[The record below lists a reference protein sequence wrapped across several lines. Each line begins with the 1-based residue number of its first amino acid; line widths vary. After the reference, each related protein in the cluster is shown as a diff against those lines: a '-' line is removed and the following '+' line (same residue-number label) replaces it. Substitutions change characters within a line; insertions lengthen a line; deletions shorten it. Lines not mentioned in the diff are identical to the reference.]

1 MGVPGRG
8 GAALRTVG
16 TADGGRPSGATLGV
30 AVACL
35 GFFLIMLDST
45 VVNVAAP
52 VIGADVGGGIS
63 GMQWVVNA
71 YVLVFAASLLSS
83 GAVSDRIGA
92 VRALGCGLALF
103 GAASVACA
111 AAPSLSWL
119 VAARAAQGLGA
130 ALILPSSLALIRQSA
145 DDAASRARRIT
156 LWAMS
161 GGVAVSAGPVV
172 GGVLTSGLGWQAV
185 FWINVPL
192 CALGLALGRTPASEP
207 RPAPLDLPGQAA
219 AVVGLASLTYAIV
232 EDGPLS
238 RWALLVFGLA
248 AAGFVLAEI
257 RAPHPVVPP
266 ALVRSPAALTAVG
279 TGFVM
284 NASFFGIVFVFTL
297 YFQQLKAHGPLVTG
311 LMFVPLTALTL
322 VGNLVAGR
330 LMTRLGTWRIL
341 TLSQAV
347 EALGCLALLLAG
359 PGAPPALVL
368 LFFLPIGLGAGATSP
383 PMTNALLDAVDPAHA
398 GAAGGLL
405 GVMRQV
411 GGLLGVAVFGA
422 VVAGLGVTSGTRL
435 ALALCLTMLAV
446 SSALALVQARRHPV
460 KRPEGE
466 G

>member
-8 GAALRTVG
+8 GSAVRAVG
-16 TADGGRPSGATLGV
+16 ARRGRGPSGSTLGV
-30 AVACL
+30 ATACL

-52 VIGADVGGGIS
+52 VIGDEVGGGIS
-63 GMQWVVNA
+63 GIQWVINA
-71 YVLVFAASLLSS
+71 YVLVFASSLLTS

-92 VRALGCGLALF
+92 VRALGGGLALF
-103 GAASVACA
+103 GAASLACA
-111 AAPSLSWL
+111 LAPSLPWL

-130 ALILPSSLALIRQSA
+130 ALILPSSLSLVRESA
-145 DDAASRARRIT
+145 EDGAARARRIT

-185 FWINVPL
+185 FWVNLPL
-192 CALGLALGRTPASEP
+192 CALGLVLRGAPASAP
-207 RPAPLDLPGQAA
+207 RRAPLDLAGQAA
-219 AVVGLASLTYAIV
+219 AVVALASLTYAIV

-238 RWALLVFGLA
+238 RWALPVFGLA

-257 RAPHPVVPP
+257 RAPHPVVP
-266 ALVRSPAALTAVG
+266 ATLARSARALTAVG

-284 NASFFGIVFVFTL
+284 NASFFGIVFVFTV
-297 YFQQLKAHGPLVTG
+297 YFQQFQDHGPLVTG

-322 VGNLVAGR
+322 VGNLIAGK
-330 LMTRLGTWRIL
+330 LMASLGTWRVL
-341 TLSQAV
+341 ALSQGV
-347 EALGCLALLLAG
+347 EAVGCLALLVAG

-368 LFFLPIGLGAGATSP
+368 LCFLPIGLGAGATSP
-383 PMTNALLDAVDPAHA
+383 PMTTALLDAVDPAHA

-422 VVAGLGVTSGTRL
+422 VISGLGVTSGARL
-435 ALALCLTMLAV
+435 ALALCLTMLAT
-446 SSALALVQARRHPV
+446 SAALAHVQARRHPV
-460 KRPEGE
+460 REG
-466 G
+466 GDG